1 MPLRRFFLLCIA
13 ASALQA
19 ADKYTGPRPP
29 QPDIPYLLHADR
41 LVPTEI
47 GSAREDSRKNE
58 TAFVIPGASS
68 TARTPLSEPIFII
81 EAKQIAAER
90 MELYKLEV
98 KNGNREATFS
108 RSKKKGGSRPV
119 HVLVTPLSGGLYRIE
134 ADEPLENGEYSLSP
148 SDSNKVFCFEIY

>member
-1 MPLRRFFLLCIA
+1 MAVAAGLLPGA
-13 ASALQA
+13 E
-19 ADKYTGPRPP
+19 KYTGPRPP
-29 QPDIPYLLHADR
+29 QPDIPYILHADR
-41 LVPTEI
+41 LLPTEI
-47 GSAREDSRKNE
+47 GNAREDSRKNE
-58 TAFVIPGASS
+58 TAFVISGANS
-68 TARTPLSEPIFII
+68 TARTPVSEPIFIM
-81 EAKQIAAER
+81 EAKNIAADR

-98 KNGNREATFS
+98 KGGNREATFS

>member
-1 MPLRRFFLLCIA
+1 MPLRCFLVLCIGAGVLLA
-13 ASALQA
+13 AE
-19 ADKYTGPRPP
+19 KYTGPRPP
-29 QPDIPYLLHADR
+29 QPDTPYILHADH
-41 LVPTEI
+41 LIPMEI
-47 GSAREDSRKNE
+47 GNAREDSRKNE
-58 TAFVIPGASS
+58 TAFVISGATSS
-68 TARTPLSEPIFII
+68 ARTPVSEPIFII
-81 EAKQIAAER
+81 EAKQIAADR

-148 SDSNKVFCFEIY
+148 SAA

>member
-1 MPLRRFFLLCIA
+1 M
-13 ASALQA
+13 
-19 ADKYTGPRPP
+19 
-29 QPDIPYLLHADR
+29 
-41 LVPTEI
+41 EI
-47 GSAREDSRKNE
+47 GNAREDSRKNE
-58 TAFVIPGASS
+58 TAFVISGATSS
-68 TARTPLSEPIFII
+68 ARTPVSEPIFII
-81 EAKQIAAER
+81 EAKQIAADR

-134 ADEPLENGEYSLSP
+134 ADEPLDNGEYSLSP